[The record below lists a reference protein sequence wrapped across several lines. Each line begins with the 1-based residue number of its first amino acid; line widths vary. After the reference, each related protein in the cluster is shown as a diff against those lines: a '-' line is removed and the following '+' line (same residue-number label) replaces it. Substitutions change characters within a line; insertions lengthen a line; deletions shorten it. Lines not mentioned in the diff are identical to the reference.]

1 MIELVVD
8 TAYGKPGLLGF
19 FLAIGTYY
27 VLRYFIQNREPQFNA
42 PKLYEEKG
50 NKDLVKLHSIVKTEF
65 QKVSKGVSVT
75 LRLIR

>member
-1 MIELVVD
+1 MIELVVE
-8 TAYGKPGLLGF
+8 TAYGKSGLLGF
-19 FLAIGTYY
+19 FLASGAYY

-50 NKDLVKLHSIVKTEF
+50 NKDLVKLHSNVKTEF
-65 QKVSKGVSVT
+65 QKVSRGISVT